1 MNEITIKNLDGS
13 TITIKT
19 DCKSVNVNGQMFQ
32 FSDTIQPQSSDT
44 IQPQKPIKFRIPYDS
59 TKYIRIIKAIRT
71 GTDLGLPDS
80 KRIAENSGEFS
91 VPPHLYDNFCRF
103 INEAGIIVEM
113 LDS

>member
-19 DCKSVNVNGQMFQ
+19 DCNSVNGYGQMFQ
-32 FSDTIQPQSSDT
+32 FFNT